1 MNQQIL
7 QHFIDATNQLKA
19 QNRYR
24 EFVDITR
31 ICNEFP
37 FAINNKNKQKII
49 VWCSNDYLAM
59 SQNRNA
65 IDQAK
70 LALDNYGVGSGG
82 TRNISGNHNLITK
95 LETEIAKL
103 HNKESGLVF
112 SSGYVAN
119 DATIQALAKIIPSL
133 VIFSDQK
140 NHASIIAGVRN
151 SKLTKYIF
159 QHNNLIDLE
168 NKLQQLDIN
177 IPKIIIAESVYSMD
191 GDFGNI
197 PEIVEL
203 AKKYQALTFIDE
215 VHAVGLYGDNG
226 AGLCRQWQ
234 IENEID
240 IIQGTFAK
248 AFGVIGG
255 YIAGEKAV
263 IDAIRSFAS
272 GFIFSTSMPPSI
284 ISAIMANVDHLK
296 NSNHERIIHQ
306 ANVKLLKKK
315 LSDAQIPIVCKD
327 SHIISIRIGDA
338 LKAKLISQ
346 KLLNDFN
353 LYIQHIN
360 YPTVDYGDER
370 LRITI
375 SPLHSE
381 EMINQLIDALKICLN
396 NQECN

>member
-31 ICNEFP
+31 ICDEFP

-140 NHASIIAGVRN
+140 NHASIIAGIRN

-168 NKLQQLDIN
+168 NKLQQLEIN

-197 PEIVEL
+197 PAIVEL

-255 YIAGEKAV
+255 YIAGKKAV

-315 LSDAQIPIVCKD
+315 LSDAQIPIVCTD

>member
-1 MNQQIL
+1 MNRQIL
-7 QHFIDATNQLKA
+7 QHFIDATNQLKE

-31 ICNEFP
+31 ICDEFP

-177 IPKIIIAESVYSMD
+177 TPKIIIAESVYSMD

-197 PEIVEL
+197 PAIVEL

-226 AGLCRQWQ
+226 AGLCHQWQ

-255 YIAGEKAV
+255 YIAGKKAV

-284 ISAIMANVDHLK
+284 ISAIIANVNHLK

-315 LSDAQIPIVCKD
+315 LSDAEIPIVCKD

-353 LYIQHIN
+353 IYIQHIN

-381 EMINQLIDALKICLN
+381 EMINQLINALKICLN
-396 NQECN
+396 NQQCN

>member
-197 PEIVEL
+197 PAIVEL

-255 YIAGEKAV
+255 YIAGKKAV

-315 LSDAQIPIVCKD
+315 LSDAQIPIVCTD